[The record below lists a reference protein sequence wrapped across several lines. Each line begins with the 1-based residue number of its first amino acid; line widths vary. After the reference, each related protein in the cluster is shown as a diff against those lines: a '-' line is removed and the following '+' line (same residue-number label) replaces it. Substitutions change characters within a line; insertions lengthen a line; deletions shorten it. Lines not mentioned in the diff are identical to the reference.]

1 MKKFFKSL
9 CTCFVMLVIFASA
22 MSLVGCGKKEEERLM
37 NVSMNP
43 SLEFVL
49 DKNDKVVSV
58 TATNDD
64 GNYILTKVDFEGKTA
79 KEAVEAFLT
88 VAKEN
93 GFAIAGDVDDT
104 ENELKISISGEDA
117 KALYNEVKSYA
128 KSKLEALDLN
138 AKISF
143 EGVISKDELATRVS
157 QLMQEIPVDLAK
169 EMTRE
174 ELVALIK
181 ESHEQTE
188 ELLSQELK
196 ELYYKTRAEE
206 IVKAKFE
213 AVKGLIASGMGVFG
227 EFLNNVN
234 TNLTALVE
242 NIASYKEVYT
252 EQVLSGVYA
261 QEMQEYMQAKKNLL
275 EEQMKTE
282 VDPVV
287 LASLETAVAE
297 AENTLA
303 QAKTNA
309 ESFMMET
316 TNAINTAISGLNQA
330 LNGALNILET
340 ILKDGAETINQAVN
354 NVNDSYKTAFETEF
368 ASYIAQAETLWQNM
382 QPSTPNVE

>member
-9 CTCFVMLVIFASA
+9 CACFVMLVIFAGA

-93 GFAIAGDVDDT
+93 GFAIAGDVDAT

-174 ELVALIK
+174 ELVALIQ

-242 NIASYKEVYT
+242 NIASYKEAYT

-275 EEQMKTE
+275 EAQMKTE

-309 ESFMMET
+309 ESLMMEM
-316 TNAINTAISGLNQA
+316 TNAINIAISGLNQA

-354 NVNDSYKTAFETEF
+354 NVKDSYKTAFETEF